1 MVDRVYFTVIFL
13 LILGAG
19 GYFVYDRIQAL
30 RENVQILKTNAEVMN
45 NSLKESNET
54 IIQMQRNA
62 EAIEQQISELN
73 TGLREAEKYK
83 DEITEKLQKH
93 NLTRLSAA
101 KPGLIEKRVNEA
113 TSKIFKEL
121 EEITATTN

>member
-1 MVDRVYFTVIFL
+1 MVDRIYFTVIFL
-13 LILGAG
+13 LILGAS
-19 GYFVYDRIQAL
+19 GYFIYERIQTL
-30 RENVQILKTNAEVMN
+30 RENVQVLKTNTEMMN
-45 NSLKESNET
+45 KSLEESNET
-54 IIQMQRNA
+54 IYQMQRNA

-83 DEITEKLQKH
+83 DEITEKLRKH

-121 EEITATTN
+121 EDITATNN

>member
-19 GYFVYDRIQAL
+19 GYFVYERIQAL

-54 IIQMQRNA
+54 IVQMQRNA

>member
-1 MVDRVYFTVIFL
+1 MVDRIYFTVIFL
-13 LILGAG
+13 LIFGAS
-19 GYFVYDRIQAL
+19 GYFIYERIQAL
-30 RENVQILKTNAEVMN
+30 RENVQILKTNAEVMS
-45 NSLKESNET
+45 NSLEESNAT
-54 IIQMQRNA
+54 IFQMQKNA
-62 EAIEQQISELN
+62 EAVEQKISELN
-73 TGLREAEKYK
+73 DGLREAETYK

-121 EEITATTN
+121 EDITSTNN

>member
-19 GYFVYDRIQAL
+19 GYFVYERIQAL

-54 IIQMQRNA
+54 IVQMQRNA

-121 EEITATTN
+121 EEITAATN

>member
-13 LILGAG
+13 LILGAS
-19 GYFVYDRIQAL
+19 GYFIYDRIQAL
-30 RENVQILKTNAEVMN
+30 RENVQILKTNAEVMS
-45 NSLKESNET
+45 NSLEQSNET
-54 IIQMQRNA
+54 ILQMQRNA

-73 TGLREAEKYK
+73 DGLREAESYK

-121 EEITATTN
+121 EEITATNN

>member
-13 LILGAG
+13 LILGAS
-19 GYFVYDRIQAL
+19 GYFVYERIQAL

-121 EEITATTN
+121 EEITATNN